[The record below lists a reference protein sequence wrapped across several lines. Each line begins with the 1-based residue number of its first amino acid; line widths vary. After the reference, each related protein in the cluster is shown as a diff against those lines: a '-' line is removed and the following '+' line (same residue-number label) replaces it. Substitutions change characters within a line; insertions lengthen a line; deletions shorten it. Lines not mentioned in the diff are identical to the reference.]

1 MRADLNI
8 RIFFII
14 LFLSL
19 TSITF
24 YSTAANAQPGTSIIR
39 NDDACLVNGAARTP
53 PADPAKR
60 CEFTPDNQKL
70 TFFRLDLCTSRP
82 TGPTTTAQVN
92 RTNCSTF
99 FKNDSGAETEVKKGI
114 GTAIGTASDYTA
126 LPYGNYT
133 FAIVTMG
140 TTFKFTTSQLFDA
153 TMSDRTNSST
163 TCVTKVSSLG
173 TIYGME
179 NRISDA
185 AKSNVNCTSGAT
197 AAETTIGVN
206 TLTTDGSDNCY
217 HAITFQG
224 TSVNVDAYLLESDM
238 TLLNGVGENPSDTD
252 QIKNGETGC
261 TGGSDHG
268 VSRIL
273 GVMPLS
279 KTIKITPQTT
289 GLQIKYNNTRGI
301 TMSMTSTTNM
311 IGYFDSAFFDFDLI
325 VR

>member
-1 MRADLNI
+1 MKADLNT
-8 RIFFII
+8 RIFFTI

-19 TSITF
+19 ISITF
-24 YSTAANAQPGTSIIR
+24 YSTATNALDTTSR
-39 NDDACLVNGAARTP
+39 NDPACTINGAARTP
-53 PADPAKR
+53 AAADNR
-60 CEFTPDNQKL
+60 CEFTPDTQKI

-82 TGPTTTAQVN
+82 TGPTTSAQVV

-99 FKNDSGAETEVKKGI
+99 FKNDSGAETEVVKNVGTSI
-114 GTAIGTASDYTA
+114 GAASDYTA

-140 TTFKFTTSQLFDA
+140 STFKFTTSQLFDA

-173 TIYGME
+173 TIYGFE
-179 NRISDA
+179 TRINSA
-185 AKSNVNCTSGAT
+185 AKSNADCTAGAA

-206 TLTTDGSDNCY
+206 TLTMDSDNDCY

-224 TSVNVDAYLLESDM
+224 TSVNVDAYLLESDL
-238 TLLNGVGENPSDTD
+238 TLLNGVGATDTD

-261 TGGSDHG
+261 TGGADHG
-268 VSRIL
+268 ISRII
-273 GVMPLS
+273 GVMPLAT
-279 KTIKITPQTT
+279 TIKITPQTT

-301 TMSMTSTTNM
+301 TLDMTNTTNE
-311 IGYFDSAFFDFDLI
+311 IDYFDSAYFDFDLI
-325 VR
+325 AR

>member
-19 TSITF
+19 ISITF
-24 YSTAANAQPGTSIIR
+24 YSTATNALDTTSR
-39 NDDACLVNGAARTP
+39 NDPACTINGAARTP
-53 PADPAKR
+53 AAADNR
-60 CEFTPDNQKL
+60 CEFTPDTQKI

-82 TGPTTTAQVN
+82 TGPTTSAQVV

-99 FKNDSGAETEVKKGI
+99 FKNDSGAETEVVKNVGTSI
-114 GTAIGTASDYTA
+114 GAASDYTA

-140 TTFKFTTSQLFDA
+140 STFKFTTSQLFDA

-173 TIYGME
+173 TIYGFE
-179 NRISDA
+179 TRINSA
-185 AKSNVNCTSGAT
+185 AKSNADCTAGAA

-206 TLTTDGSDNCY
+206 TLTMDSDNDCY

-224 TSVNVDAYLLESDM
+224 SSVNVDAYLVESDL
-238 TLLNGVGENPSDTD
+238 TLLNGVGATDTD

-261 TGGSDHG
+261 TGGADHG
-268 VSRIL
+268 ISRLI
-273 GVMPLS
+273 GVMPLAT
-279 KTIKITPQTT
+279 TIKITPQTT

-301 TMSMTSTTNM
+301 TLDMTNTTNE
-311 IGYFDSAFFDFDLI
+311 IDYFDSAYFDFDI
-325 VR
+325 IAR

>member
-1 MRADLNI
+1 MKADLNI

-19 TSITF
+19 ISITF
-24 YSTAANAQPGTSIIR
+24 YSTATNAQPGTTVSR
-39 NDDACLVNGAARTP
+39 NDPECTGNGGTITPAA
-53 PADPAKR
+53 ANNR
-60 CEFTPDNQKL
+60 CEFTPDTQKI

-82 TGPTTTAQVN
+82 TGPTTSAQVV

-99 FKNDSGAETEVKKGI
+99 FKNDNGAETQVVKNV

-140 TTFKFTTSQLFDA
+140 STFKFTTSQLFDA

-173 TIYGME
+173 TIYGFE
-179 NRISDA
+179 NRINTA
-185 AKSNVNCTSGAT
+185 AKSNVDCTASAT

-206 TLTTDGSDNCY
+206 TLTMDSDDDCY
-217 HAITFQG
+217 HAVTFQG
-224 TSVNVDAYLLESDM
+224 TSVNVDAYLVESDL
-238 TLLNGVGENPSDTD
+238 TLLDGVGATDTD
-252 QIKNGETGC
+252 QIKNGVAGC
-261 TGGSDHG
+261 TGGADHDIA
-268 VSRIL
+268 RII
-273 GVMPLS
+273 GVMPLAT
-279 KTIKITPQTT
+279 TIKITPQTT

-311 IGYFDSAFFDFDLI
+311 IGYFDSAYFDFDLI
-325 VR
+325 AR

>member
-24 YSTAANAQPGTSIIR
+24 YSTAANAQPGTSINR

-53 PADPAKR
+53 AAADAR
-60 CEFTPDNQKL
+60 CEFTPDTQKL

-82 TGPTTTAQVN
+82 NGPTTNSQVN

-114 GTAIGTASDYTA
+114 GTSIGTASDYTA

-173 TIYGME
+173 TIYGFE
-179 NRISDA
+179 TRINSA
-185 AKSNVNCTSGAT
+185 AKSNADCTAGAA

-206 TLTTDGSDNCY
+206 TLTMESSTNDCY

-224 TSVNVDAYLLESDM
+224 SSVNVDAYLLESDL
-238 TLLNGVGENPSDTD
+238 TLLNGVGATDTD
-252 QIKNGETGC
+252 QIKNGVAGC
-261 TGGSDHG
+261 TGGADHDIA
-268 VSRIL
+268 RII
-273 GVMPLS
+273 GVMPLAT
-279 KTIKITPQTT
+279 TIKITPQTT
-289 GLQIKYNNTRGI
+289 GLQIKYNNTRGM
-301 TMSMTSTTNM
+301 TKSMTSITNR
-311 IGYFDSAFFDFDLI
+311 IGYFDSSFFDFDLI
-325 VR
+325 AR

>member
-1 MRADLNI
+1 MKADLNT
-8 RIFFII
+8 RIFFTI

-19 TSITF
+19 ISITF
-24 YSTAANAQPGTSIIR
+24 YSTATNALDTTSR
-39 NDDACLVNGAARTP
+39 NDPACTINGAARTP
-53 PADPAKR
+53 AAADNR
-60 CEFTPDNQKL
+60 CEFTPDTQKI

-82 TGPTTTAQVN
+82 TGPTTSAQVV

-99 FKNDSGAETEVKKGI
+99 FKNDSGAETEVVKNVGTSI
-114 GTAIGTASDYTA
+114 GAASDYTA

-140 TTFKFTTSQLFDA
+140 STFKFTTSQLFDA

-173 TIYGME
+173 TIYGFE
-179 NRISDA
+179 TRINSA
-185 AKSNVNCTSGAT
+185 AKSNADCTAGAA

-206 TLTTDGSDNCY
+206 TLTMDSDNDCY

-224 TSVNVDAYLLESDM
+224 SSVNVDAYLLESDL
-238 TLLNGVGENPSDTD
+238 TLLNGVGATDTD

-261 TGGSDHG
+261 TGGADHG
-268 VSRIL
+268 ISRII
-273 GVMPLS
+273 GVMPLAT
-279 KTIKITPQTT
+279 TIKITPQTT

-301 TMSMTSTTNM
+301 TLDMTNTTNE
-311 IGYFDSAFFDFDLI
+311 IDYFDSAYFDFDI
-325 VR
+325 IAR

>member
-1 MRADLNI
+1 MKADLNT
-8 RIFFII
+8 RIFFTI

-19 TSITF
+19 ISITF
-24 YSTAANAQPGTSIIR
+24 YSTATNALDTTSR
-39 NDDACLVNGAARTP
+39 NDPACTINGAARTP
-53 PADPAKR
+53 AAADNR
-60 CEFTPDNQKL
+60 CEFTPDTQKI

-82 TGPTTTAQVN
+82 TGPTTSAQVV

-99 FKNDSGAETEVKKGI
+99 FKNDSGAETEVVKNVGTSI
-114 GTAIGTASDYTA
+114 GAASDYTA

-140 TTFKFTTSQLFDA
+140 STFKFTTSQLFDA

-173 TIYGME
+173 TIYGFE
-179 NRISDA
+179 TRINSA
-185 AKSNVNCTSGAT
+185 AKSNADCTAGAA

-206 TLTTDGSDNCY
+206 TLTMDSDNDCY

-224 TSVNVDAYLLESDM
+224 SSVNVDAYLVESDL
-238 TLLNGVGENPSDTD
+238 TLLNGVGATDTD

-261 TGGSDHG
+261 TGGADHG
-268 VSRIL
+268 ISRII
-273 GVMPLS
+273 GVMPLAT
-279 KTIKITPQTT
+279 TIKITPQTT

-301 TMSMTSTTNM
+301 TLDMTNTTNE
-311 IGYFDSAFFDFDLI
+311 IDYFDSAYFDFDI
-325 VR
+325 IAR

>member
-1 MRADLNI
+1 MKADLNT
-8 RIFFII
+8 RIFFTI

-19 TSITF
+19 ISITF
-24 YSTAANAQPGTSIIR
+24 YSTATNALDTTSR
-39 NDDACLVNGAARTP
+39 NDPACTINGAARTP
-53 PADPAKR
+53 AAADNR
-60 CEFTPDNQKL
+60 CEFTPDTQKI

-82 TGPTTTAQVN
+82 TGPTTSAQVV

-99 FKNDSGAETEVKKGI
+99 FKNDSGAETEVVKNVGTSI
-114 GTAIGTASDYTA
+114 GAASDYTA

-140 TTFKFTTSQLFDA
+140 STFKFTTSQLFDA

-173 TIYGME
+173 TIYGFE
-179 NRISDA
+179 TRINSA
-185 AKSNVNCTSGAT
+185 AKSNADCTAGAA

-206 TLTTDGSDNCY
+206 TLTMDSDNDCY

-224 TSVNVDAYLLESDM
+224 SSVNVDAYLVESDL
-238 TLLNGVGENPSDTD
+238 TLLNGVGATDTD

-261 TGGSDHG
+261 TGGADHG
-268 VSRIL
+268 ISRLI
-273 GVMPLS
+273 GVMPLAT
-279 KTIKITPQTT
+279 TIKITPQTT

-301 TMSMTSTTNM
+301 TLDMTSTTNE
-311 IGYFDSAFFDFDLI
+311 IDYFDSAYFDFDLI
-325 VR
+325 AR

>member
-1 MRADLNI
+1 MKADLNT
-8 RIFFII
+8 RIFFTI

-19 TSITF
+19 ISITF
-24 YSTAANAQPGTSIIR
+24 YSTATNALDTTSR
-39 NDDACLVNGAARTP
+39 NDPACTINGAARTP
-53 PADPAKR
+53 AAADNR
-60 CEFTPDNQKL
+60 CEFTPDTQKI

-82 TGPTTTAQVN
+82 TGPTTSAQVV

-99 FKNDSGAETEVKKGI
+99 FKNDSGAETEVVKNV
-114 GTAIGTASDYTA
+114 GTSIGTASDYTA

-140 TTFKFTTSQLFDA
+140 STFKFTTSQLFDA

-173 TIYGME
+173 TIYGFE
-179 NRISDA
+179 TRINSA
-185 AKSNVNCTSGAT
+185 AKSNADCTAGAA

-206 TLTTDGSDNCY
+206 TLTMDSDNDCY

-224 TSVNVDAYLLESDM
+224 SSVNVDAYLVESDL
-238 TLLNGVGENPSDTD
+238 TLLNGVGATDTD

-261 TGGSDHG
+261 TGGADHG
-268 VSRIL
+268 ISRII
-273 GVMPLS
+273 GVMPLAT
-279 KTIKITPQTT
+279 TIKITPQTT

-301 TMSMTSTTNM
+301 TLDMTNTTNE
-311 IGYFDSAFFDFDLI
+311 IDYFDSAYFDFDLI
-325 VR
+325 AR